1 MKNLIMSLVVLFVTV
16 FLMGR
21 VSMVVGLIFYIGYQ
35 LKKENKLNLS
45 RPKEKVKKIASMVA
59 SL

>member
-1 MKNLIMSLVVLFVTV
+1 MSLVVLFVTV

>member
-21 VSMVVGLIFYIGYQ
+21 VSMAVGLIFYIGYQ

-45 RPKEKVKKIASMVA
+45 CPKEKVKKIASMVA